1 MTLDF
6 SSMRMPTLKIEL
18 IYMADGLFL
27 YKTDNT
33 YIVKDQNDNILKE
46 AKTSKTC
53 SSYILKILQSRRAAE
68 KYVNSLNELKVLGIL

>member
-1 MTLDF
+1 MSLEF
-6 SSMRMPTLKIEL
+6 SSMRISTLKTEL
-18 IYMADGLFL
+18 ISMADGLFL

-68 KYVNSLNELKVLGIL
+68 KYVNSLNILKEQGIL

>member
-1 MTLDF
+1 
-6 SSMRMPTLKIEL
+6 MRMPTLKTEL

-33 YIVKDQNDNILKE
+33 YLVKDQNDNILKE

>member
-1 MTLDF
+1 
-6 SSMRMPTLKIEL
+6 
-18 IYMADGLFL
+18 MADGLFL

-53 SSYILKILQSRRAAE
+53 NSYISRTLQSRRAAE
-68 KYVNSLNELKVLGIL
+68 RAASDKAQGII